1 MSRGPQI
8 TEFERD
14 FIRIGFAKN
23 IQNVTIARALGRTPA
38 AIGQQIKFMKERGT
52 IDNLPMVFI
61 VDDVAESLLK
71 RARRDDQ

>member
-23 IQNVTIARALGRTPA
+23 IQNATIARALGRTPA
-38 AIGQQIKFMKERGT
+38 AVGQQIKMMKEKGT
-52 IDNLPMVFI
+52 IENLPMVFI
-61 VDDVAESLLK
+61 VDDVAESILK
-71 RARRDDQ
+71 WAKRDGQ